1 MPKFTQFFASKLN
14 CAPGHNN
21 KLASIIFSNFN
32 SNALANYSLLFRNRK
47 MLGEIF
53 SVTNLV
59 SVAFLAY
66 MGNSVF
72 TLGKFWFPET
82 CPEGA
87 DFDGKAVIRVVKPV
101 N

>member
-1 MPKFTQFFASKLN
+1 
-14 CAPGHNN
+14 
-21 KLASIIFSNFN
+21 
-32 SNALANYSLLFRNRK
+32 

-82 CPEGA
+82 CPDDA
-87 DFDGKAVIRVVKPV
+87 DFDACIRPMVFEGEQLFTTEIFFTEKK
-101 N
+101 

>member
-1 MPKFTQFFASKLN
+1 
-14 CAPGHNN
+14 
-21 KLASIIFSNFN
+21 
-32 SNALANYSLLFRNRK
+32 

-82 CPEGA
+82 CPEDA
-87 DFDGKAVIRVVKPV
+87 DFDGKSDYFTGQ
-101 N
+101 

>member
-1 MPKFTQFFASKLN
+1 
-14 CAPGHNN
+14 
-21 KLASIIFSNFN
+21 
-32 SNALANYSLLFRNRK
+32 

-82 CPEGA
+82 CPEDA
-87 DFDGKAVIRVVKPV
+87 DFDGKIGWSKDAQIKWNTSFRWFLNCPMRDRDHWEGDPL
-101 N
+101 

>member
-1 MPKFTQFFASKLN
+1 MIW
-14 CAPGHNN
+14 N
-21 KLASIIFSNFN
+21 KIVW
-32 SNALANYSLLFRNRK
+32 FRNRK

-82 CPEGA
+82 CPEDA
-87 DFDGKAVIRVVKPV
+87 DFDGKIGWSKDT
-101 N
+101 NIK

>member
-1 MPKFTQFFASKLN
+1 
-14 CAPGHNN
+14 
-21 KLASIIFSNFN
+21 
-32 SNALANYSLLFRNRK
+32 

-82 CPEGA
+82 CPEDA
-87 DFDGKAVIRVVKPV
+87 DFDGKIRWSKDT
-101 N
+101 NIK

>member
-1 MPKFTQFFASKLN
+1 MKCIDQ
-14 CAPGHNN
+14 
-21 KLASIIFSNFN
+21 IF
-32 SNALANYSLLFRNRK
+32 LLFRNRK

-82 CPEGA
+82 CPEDA
-87 DFDGKAVIRVVKPV
+87 DFDGKSDYSTRQIFASLTKFY
-101 N
+101 

>member
-1 MPKFTQFFASKLN
+1 
-14 CAPGHNN
+14 
-21 KLASIIFSNFN
+21 
-32 SNALANYSLLFRNRK
+32 

-82 CPEGA
+82 CPEDA
-87 DFDGKAVIRVVKPV
+87 DFDGKIGCSNKVEYVFLMVSILSHAESGPQGRRTPL
-101 N
+101 

>member
-1 MPKFTQFFASKLN
+1 
-14 CAPGHNN
+14 
-21 KLASIIFSNFN
+21 
-32 SNALANYSLLFRNRK
+32 

-82 CPEGA
+82 CPEDA
-87 DFDGKAVIRVVKPV
+87 DFDGKSDYFTGQFGHFRFGDFCTDWTFSACIRPMVFEGEQLFTTEIFFTEKK
-101 N
+101 

>member
-1 MPKFTQFFASKLN
+1 MDQ
-14 CAPGHNN
+14 
-21 KLASIIFSNFN
+21 IF
-32 SNALANYSLLFRNRK
+32 LLFRNRK

-82 CPEGA
+82 CPEDA
-87 DFDGKAVIRVVKPV
+87 DFDGKS
-101 N
+101 NYLTGQSDYLSLSF

>member
-1 MPKFTQFFASKLN
+1 
-14 CAPGHNN
+14 
-21 KLASIIFSNFN
+21 
-32 SNALANYSLLFRNRK
+32 

-82 CPEGA
+82 CPEDA
-87 DFDGKAVIRVVKPV
+87 DFDGKFSV
-101 N
+101 NRFD